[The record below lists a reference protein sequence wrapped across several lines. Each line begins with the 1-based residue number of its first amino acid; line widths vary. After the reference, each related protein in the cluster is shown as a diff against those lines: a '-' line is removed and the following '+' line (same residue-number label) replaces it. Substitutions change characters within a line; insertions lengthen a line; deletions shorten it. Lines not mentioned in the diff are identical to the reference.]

1 MIGQCDAC
9 LFEVLL
15 LKLQKS
21 KRRWFQRLRGRSVH
35 PLLKAYELF
44 CSTSNGDV
52 TSCLSSPMRLEDAG
66 VGARYFCCV
75 GCLFIAMKSRC
86 TSSGT

>member
-1 MIGQCDAC
+1 MVGQCDAR

-21 KRRWFQRLRGRSVH
+21 KKKRSVC

-66 VGARYFCCV
+66 VGARYFYYV
-75 GCLFIAMKSRC
+75 ECLFIHNDEVEVHVF
-86 TSSGT
+86 

>member
-1 MIGQCDAC
+1 MVGQCDTC
-9 LFEVLL
+9 LFEVIL
-15 LKLQKS
+15 LKLQTS
-21 KRRWFQRLRGRSVH
+21 KKKRLRGRSVH

-66 VGARYFCCV
+66 VGARYFYYV
-75 GCLFIAMKSRC
+75 ECLFIHNDEVEVHVF
-86 TSSGT
+86 